1 MSLLL
6 TRYNLII
13 YIFFPV
19 ISTTTT
25 RPSLPTTHQ
34 FAGFQNTLDIICVVF
49 SGIVSAI
56 VLFLVKDTSSA
67 GLVLY
72 RFK

>member
-13 YIFFPV
+13 YIFFSV

-25 RPSLPTTHQ
+25 KPSLPTTHTLD
-34 FAGFQNTLDIICVVF
+34 TLDIICVVF